1 MLKNE
6 KNCWRYHHFTH
17 EYQISQY
24 DVQFLKY
31 GLRQI
36 EFFVIHYGPFFAL
49 LPAPSPPHTSLMIP
63 KIKILKNK
71 RKKCLEILSFYTYMC
86 TISEDHMIYGSWNI
100 RCNRQ
105 KFLSFQVI
113 FSFQPLDNLENQNF
127 NTEKNTWKYYHFISL
142 HHMWQSYHVWYLRYR
157 AQQT

>member
-1 MLKNE
+1 MKKVAGDIIILHMSTKYHNI
-6 KNCWRYHHFTH
+6 WRTVSEIWTETDRIFCHSLWTTFCPFT
-17 EYQISQY
+17 S
-24 DVQFLKY
+24 
-31 GLRQI
+31 
-36 EFFVIHYGPFFAL
+36 
-49 LPAPSPPHTSLMIP
+49 PSPPHTSLMIP

-71 RKKCLEILSFYTYMC
+71 RKKCLQILSFYTYMC

-105 KFLSFQVI
+105 KVLSFQVI

-127 NTEKNTWKYYHFISL
+127 NTEKNTWKYYHFIYL
-142 HHMWQSYHVWYLRYR
+142 HHMWQSYRVWYLRYR